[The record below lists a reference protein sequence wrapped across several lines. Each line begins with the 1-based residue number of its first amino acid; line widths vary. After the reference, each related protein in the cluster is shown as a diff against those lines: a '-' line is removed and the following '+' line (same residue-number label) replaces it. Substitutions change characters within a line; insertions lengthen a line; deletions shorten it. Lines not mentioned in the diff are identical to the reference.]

1 MARDGEELTQG
12 AGARGESGGEAGGE
26 QALAAAGESS
36 SVAGQLADAGADEK
50 PGSAGAKK
58 PDSAKAEKPAVPQSI
73 WVLVAAAF
81 IIALGYGLIAPVLPQ
96 FAQSFNVGVAAA
108 GAVVSIFAFSRLA
121 FAPVSGRLVDRLG
134 SRRVYLSG
142 LLIVALTTGLV
153 AFVGE
158 YWHIL
163 LLRAVAGIG
172 STMFTVSAMGL
183 IVRLS
188 PPEIRGRC
196 SSLYATAFLLGN
208 VLGPVLGAML
218 SVLGMRAPFGCVP

>member
-1 MARDGEELTQG
+1 MVPEG
-12 AGARGESGGEAGGE
+12 
-26 QALAAAGESS
+26 
-36 SVAGQLADAGADEK
+36 K
-50 PGSAGAKK
+50 PGSTI
-58 PDSAKAEKPAVPQSI
+58 AEKPKVPQSI

-81 IIALGYGLIAPVLPQ
+81 IIALGYGLIAPILPQ
-96 FAQSFNVGVAAA
+96 FAQCFNVGVAAA

-142 LLIVALTTGLV
+142 LLIVALTTALV

-218 SVLGMRAPFGCVP
+218 SVLGRVFFAIYGAAVFLAQLWCGGACQPAGVRPPRRRPTTPMRPEPSRTAYRSALVGGFANAG